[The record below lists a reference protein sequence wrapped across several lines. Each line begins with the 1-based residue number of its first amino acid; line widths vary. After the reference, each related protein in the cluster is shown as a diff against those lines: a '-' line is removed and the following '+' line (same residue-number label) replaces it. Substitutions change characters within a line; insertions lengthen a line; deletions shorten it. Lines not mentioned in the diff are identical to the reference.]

1 MDALR
6 TCNVDIIVGGD
17 QLGMS
22 WSSQESD
29 DNLAH
34 AHMDDGIDR
43 LLSTSPYTHLLNVNT
58 YVYGHS
64 EYPHIR
70 ASSAAYSTS
79 SLIIGLERRTI
90 QLLPYWE

>member
-43 LLSTSPYTHLLNVNT
+43 LLSTSP
-58 YVYGHS
+58 
-64 EYPHIR
+64 
-70 ASSAAYSTS
+70 
-79 SLIIGLERRTI
+79 
-90 QLLPYWE
+90 